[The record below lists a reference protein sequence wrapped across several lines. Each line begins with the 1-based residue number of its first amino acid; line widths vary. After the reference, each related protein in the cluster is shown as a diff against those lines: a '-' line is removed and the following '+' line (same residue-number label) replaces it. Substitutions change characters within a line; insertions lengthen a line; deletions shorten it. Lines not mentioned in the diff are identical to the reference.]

1 MISASPKLALIDTS
15 VYVDNLR
22 SARFEDRLLSLPFL
36 VRVSAVVVAELAR
49 GARSHQAKRFVEQ
62 LARNFPPVA
71 PKEADWIR
79 SGGIV
84 RTLADRHDLD
94 TNKIRD
100 IHFDVLIALTAR
112 RMGAHLITCNVRD
125 FQAIRQLLAFKLICW

>member
-22 SARFEDRLLSLPFL
+22 SARFEDQLLLLPFL

-71 PKEADWIR
+71 PKEADWVR

-84 RTLADRHDLD
+84 QALAERHGFDI
-94 TNKIRD
+94 NKIRD

-112 RMGAHLITCNVRD
+112 RMGPT
-125 FQAIRQLLAFKLICW
+125 

>member
-1 MISASPKLALIDTS
+1 M
-15 VYVDNLR
+15 
-22 SARFEDRLLSLPFL
+22 
-36 VRVSAVVVAELAR
+36 VAELAR

-71 PKEADWIR
+71 PKEADWVR

-84 RTLADRHDLD
+84 RTLAERHGLD
-94 TNKIRD
+94 INKIRD

-112 RMGAHLITCNVRD
+112 RMGAHLITCNIRD

>member
-71 PKEADWIR
+71 PKEADWVR

-84 RTLADRHDLD
+84 RALAERHHLD
-94 TNKIRD
+94 INKVRD

-112 RMGAHLITCNVRD
+112 RMGAHLITCNVHD